1 MRNHKNKRSGPFVNS
16 RRRSALYHARAF
28 CMAARIQKKF
38 KCGQQCMCG
47 QVAFFH
53 RSLLYVVAA
62 VFWRAGGLHRRQKG
76 GPKGCGKGR
85 SGLQKRAALRPDLFR
100 RPAYCAARQ
109 PADPSCNAACRP
121 ALLCSSSAPQ
131 KNQFFH
137 LATRS
142 SRPPGPPFSVILFSP
157 MKEHAVKFRKCRF
170 SKFYSDCPQN
180 SACVFSLEETV

>member
-62 VFWRAGGLHRRQKG
+62 VFWRAGGLIGGPAGCTDDRRAGRRAAEKG
-76 GPKGCGKGR
+76 GVGCRKGQP
-85 SGLQKRAALRPDLFR
+85 SGPTFSEDQLTV
-100 RPAYCAARQ
+100 Q
-109 PADPSCNAACRP
+109 PASPLTRP
-121 ALLCSSSAPQ
+121 VMQPA
-131 KNQFFH
+131 
-137 LATRS
+137 
-142 SRPPGPPFSVILFSP
+142 GPPFCAAHQP
-157 MKEHAVKFRKCRF
+157 RRKINFFIWQHGPPGRPGPHLVLSYF
-170 SKFYSDCPQN
+170 LQ
-180 SACVFSLEETV
+180 